1 MKKFREIRK
10 IENIVSQNEA
20 HCPDD
25 DDEEEMDEASYVA
38 SDGDIEALE
47 SFYNSCQFLGI
58 LTSDYNSWSSWKS
71 KTNDIDENLINKL
84 IEKRN
89 EARNAK
95 DFTEADRIRDE
106 LLNMDVILE
115 DRDNKT
121 TWKLK

>member
-1 MKKFREIRK
+1 M
-10 IENIVSQNEA
+10 
-20 HCPDD
+20 
-25 DDEEEMDEASYVA
+25 
-38 SDGDIEALE
+38 
-47 SFYNSCQFLGI
+47 
-58 LTSDYNSWSSWKS
+58 TSDYNSWNSWKS

-95 DFTEADRIRDE
+95 DFAEADRIRDE
-106 LLNMDVILE
+106 LLDMDVILE

>member
-1 MKKFREIRK
+1 M
-10 IENIVSQNEA
+10 
-20 HCPDD
+20 
-25 DDEEEMDEASYVA
+25 
-38 SDGDIEALE
+38 
-47 SFYNSCQFLGI
+47 
-58 LTSDYNSWSSWKS
+58 TSDYNSWSSWKS

>member
-1 MKKFREIRK
+1 
-10 IENIVSQNEA
+10 
-20 HCPDD
+20 
-25 DDEEEMDEASYVA
+25 
-38 SDGDIEALE
+38 
-47 SFYNSCQFLGI
+47 

-84 IEKRN
+84 IEERN

>member
-1 MKKFREIRK
+1 
-10 IENIVSQNEA
+10 
-20 HCPDD
+20 
-25 DDEEEMDEASYVA
+25 
-38 SDGDIEALE
+38 
-47 SFYNSCQFLGI
+47 

-95 DFTEADRIRDE
+95 DFAEADRIRDE

>member
-1 MKKFREIRK
+1 MLRLR
-10 IENIVSQNEA
+10 
-20 HCPDD
+20 
-25 DDEEEMDEASYVA
+25 
-38 SDGDIEALE
+38 
-47 SFYNSCQFLGI
+47 SCGL
-58 LTSDYNSWSSWKS
+58 SSWKS

>member
-1 MKKFREIRK
+1 MK
-10 IENIVSQNEA
+10 IV
-20 HCPDD
+20 
-25 DDEEEMDEASYVA
+25 V
-38 SDGDIEALE
+38 
-47 SFYNSCQFLGI
+47 
-58 LTSDYNSWSSWKS
+58 
-71 KTNDIDENLINKL
+71 ENLINKL